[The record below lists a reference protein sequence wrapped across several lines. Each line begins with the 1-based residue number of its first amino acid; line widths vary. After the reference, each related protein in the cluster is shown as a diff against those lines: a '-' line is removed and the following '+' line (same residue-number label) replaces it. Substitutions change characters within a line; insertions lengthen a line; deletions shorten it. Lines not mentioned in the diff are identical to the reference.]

1 MPAKDIYHDQV
12 VNALN
17 KDDWIITDDP
27 LRLQYGTKDF
37 YVDLGAEKLLAAE
50 KEGYKIA
57 VEVKSFIG
65 ASEIEDLKNAVG
77 QFVIYRSV
85 MEKIE
90 PDRELFLAVRDVVFI
105 DLFEEPIGELLIDT
119 ERLKIIVFNAQREV
133 IVKWIK

>member
-1 MPAKDIYHDQV
+1 MPAKDIYHNQV

-17 KDDWIITDDP
+17 KDGWKITDDP
-27 LRLQYGTKDF
+27 LRLQYGAKDF

-50 KEGYKIA
+50 KNGDKIA
-57 VEVKSFIG
+57 VEIKSFVG

-90 PDRELFLAVRDVVFI
+90 FDRKLFLAIRDTVYI
-105 DLFEEPIGELLIDT
+105 DLFEEPIGKLLIET
-119 ERLKIIVFNAQREV
+119 ENLKVLVFDAKREE